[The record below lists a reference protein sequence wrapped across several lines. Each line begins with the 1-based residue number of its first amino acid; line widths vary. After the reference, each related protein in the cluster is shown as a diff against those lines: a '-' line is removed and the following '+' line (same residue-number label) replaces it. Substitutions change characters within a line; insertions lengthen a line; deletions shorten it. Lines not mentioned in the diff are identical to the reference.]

1 MNRILLLI
9 IITASATTAKWEI
22 KSKGVD
28 ADHIYFSS
36 NMGQNWVT
44 ETIPVGQLNGRAL
57 IFTSQLNLWL
67 LCDGI
72 VLRNPNVNTVLSNRA
87 SAEIPS
93 AFNLKQNYP
102 NPFNPSTKINFTLEK
117 TGFVTLKVYNL
128 LGETIAILLNGVM
141 KAGKHEATFY
151 GENFKSGI
159 YFYTLTSGSKQTTKK
174 MLLLR

>member
-44 ETIPVGQLNGRAL
+44 ETIPVGQLKGKGL
-57 IFTSQLNLWL
+57 IFTSQQNLWL
-67 LCDGI
+67 LCDGV
-72 VLRNPNVNTVLSNRA
+72 VLRNSNVNTVLSIGNT
-87 SAEIPS
+87 AEIPS
-93 AFNLKQNYP
+93 AFSLKQNFP

-117 TGFVTLKVYNL
+117 T
-128 LGETIAILLNGVM
+128 
-141 KAGKHEATFY
+141 
-151 GENFKSGI
+151 
-159 YFYTLTSGSKQTTKK
+159 
-174 MLLLR
+174 